1 MSAHLHFSFLPIF
14 NSWPALS
21 QVILRCPAKI
31 NGDIFHNSICFGT
44 SASAFVR
51 KVTWRQFYWPCFIFW
66 SRKIASFY
74 LSLIFLF
81 TGENAK
87 WQLCGPVQL
96 FTSRELTNGACGKSV
111 ATIGASQQF
120 PSFKNTSK
128 QAWNLKTRNQRKL
141 CHFVQQVC

>member
-1 MSAHLHFSFLPIF
+1 MACFVPGYL
-14 NSWPALS
+14 ALS
-21 QVILRCPAKI
+21 CKNQWGHFPQFNLLW
-31 NGDIFHNSICFGT
+31 DISQCFCEK
-44 SASAFVR
+44 SELMMV
-51 KVTWRQFYWPCFIFW
+51 FYWPCFIFW
-66 SRKIASFY
+66 SRKIASFH

-120 PSFKNTSK
+120 PSFKKTSK

-141 CHFVQQVC
+141 CHFVQQVR